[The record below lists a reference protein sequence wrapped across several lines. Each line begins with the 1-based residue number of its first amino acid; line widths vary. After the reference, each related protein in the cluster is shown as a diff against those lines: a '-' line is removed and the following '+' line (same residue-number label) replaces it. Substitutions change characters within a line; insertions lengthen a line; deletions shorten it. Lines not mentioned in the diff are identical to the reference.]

1 MSEFSTELRPTERQ
15 FEKDGE
21 RIAELE
27 KALEDACDVA
37 IWLSGL
43 ECLRT
48 NGEAWRT
55 WEDSMR
61 PKLFGALDARGV
73 HNTGTERDK

>member
-1 MSEFSTELRPTERQ
+1 MIAHPSWFKEET
-15 FEKDGE
+15 
-21 RIAELE
+21 RIRDLE
-27 KALEDACDVA
+27 KALDDACDVA

-43 ECLRT
+43 DCLRT

-61 PKLFGALDARGV
+61 PKLFAALDARGGS
-73 HNTGTERDK
+73 NQDDAPAKRPT